1 MFPTRM
7 ETPVSSSD
15 SPSSSTGQP
24 PSAASPLLLL
34 FAETPAE
41 ETLLQEWMKDR
52 DGDRAVHVRAGSGE
66 LAQRLAAS
74 GESDPEIVPV
84 RVAWLPRERGGDRT
98 ARVRDVLA
106 LRDPRRPSRS
116 AQARIARDEPE
127 RFRVIAGEPARVSQ
141 LRARFEGRSG
151 ERFDTFVERQGVLA
165 LERAEREIVGGRYK
179 VPRLVQQDIAASPRF
194 AASAARLA
202 EELGREAGE
211 VSREAGAALEEMVAS
226 QSRLAIDAWDH
237 FGRFVSRA
245 YTLDVDTSRVEQL
258 RELNRTRALVFLP
271 SHRSYIDPL
280 VLRPVLQSNGFPPNH
295 VLGGNNLDFW
305 PIGPVARRNG
315 YVFIRRSMKD
325 APVYKAVLREYLGYL
340 VRKRFNLEWYIEG
353 GRTRTGKLRPPRYG
367 ILNYLVEA
375 FRESGVDDVYL
386 VPVSIVYDQLHEV
399 GAMAAEEHGAVKK
412 AEGLGWIVN
421 YAKAQGRNFGA
432 AHVRFG
438 EPLSLAE
445 GLSEDG
451 TVPKIAF
458 EVMHRINSVT
468 PVTPSAIVALAL
480 LGGEDRALTFEEGRA
495 LLRPVMEYVA
505 ARGIPTAPGVE
516 IGKAELARTALAT
529 LIREGVVTEFTG
541 GTEPVYAIAPE
552 KHVEAAFYRN
562 NVIHHFVTRAIVELA
577 LLRAAEEEFADPAG
591 EVWEEALRLRDLL
604 KFEFFFPRKRTFA
617 DDVRTEMAILDPD
630 WEQRPEE
637 RKEIQD
643 VLAHAPVLL
652 APRVLGPFVEAYAV
666 VAGRLAAHDPRTELD
681 ESDILR
687 ECVGVGRQYVMQRR
701 LDSPESVSRELF
713 RGALRLA
720 DNRDLLGPGGDELRA
735 AREAFAAEI
744 DDVVRRVAVLR
755 DLAWSEA
762 PERV

>member
-1 MFPTRM
+1 M
-7 ETPVSSSD
+7 SSSD
-15 SPSSSTGQP
+15 RPASITGHPVSATSS
-24 PSAASPLLLL
+24 LLLL
-34 FAETPAE
+34 FGETPAE
-41 ETLLQEWMKDR
+41 KSLLQAWMQDL
-52 DGDRAVHVRAGSGE
+52 DGDGVGYVRAGRGE
-66 LAQRLAAS
+66 LAQRLAAD
-74 GESDPEIVPV
+74 GQDDPEIVPV

-106 LRDPRRPSRS
+106 LRDPRRPSPN
-116 AQARIARDEPE
+116 AQAKIARQEPE
-127 RFRVIAGEPARVSQ
+127 RFRVIAGEPARVSE
-141 LRARFEGRSG
+141 LRRRFEGRRG

-165 LERAEREIVGGRYK
+165 LERAEREIVGGQYK
-179 VPRLVQQDIAASPRF
+179 IPRLVHQDIVASSHFR
-194 AASAARLA
+194 ANAARLA
-202 EELGREAGE
+202 EQLGREAGD
-211 VSREAGAALEEMVAS
+211 VTREAGAALEEMVAS

-245 YTLDVDTSRVEQL
+245 YTLDVDPSRVEQL
-258 RELNRTRALVFLP
+258 RELNRSYALVFLP
-271 SHRSYIDPL
+271 SHRSYLDPL
-280 VLRPVLQSNGFPPNH
+280 VLRPVLQSHGFPPNH

-375 FRESGVDDVYL
+375 FRESGVDDVFL

-399 GAMAAEEHGAVKK
+399 GAMAAEEHGATKK

-421 YAKAQGRNFGA
+421 YAKAQGRAFGA

-458 EVMHRINSVT
+458 EVLHRVNSVT
-468 PVTPSAIVALAL
+468 PITPSAIVALAL
-480 LGGEDRALTFEEGRA
+480 LGGEDRALTFDEGRA
-495 LLRPVMEYVA
+495 LLRPVLEYVTV
-505 ARGIPTAPGVE
+505 RDIPTVPGVE
-516 IGKAELARTALAT
+516 VGKTEVARVALTT
-529 LIREGVVTEFTG
+529 LVREGVVTEFTG

-562 NVIHHFVTRAIVELA
+562 NVVHHFVTRAIVELA
-577 LLRAAEEEFADPAG
+577 LQRAAEGEFADPAG

-617 DDVRTEMAILDPD
+617 EDVRAEMAILDPD
-630 WEQRPEE
+630 WEQRPAEP
-637 RKEIQD
+637 KEIHG
-643 VLAHAPVLL
+643 VLARAPVLL

-666 VAGRLAAHDPRTELD
+666 VAGRLAALDPRTEVD
-681 ESDILR
+681 ESAFLR
-687 ECVGVGRQYVMQRR
+687 ECVGVGRQYVMQQR

-713 RGALRLA
+713 RGTLRLA
-720 DNRDLLGPGGDELRA
+720 ANRELMGPDGDDLGAARA
-735 AREAFAAEI
+735 AFATEI
-744 DDVVRRVAVLR
+744 DDVVRRVAALR
-755 DLAWSEA
+755 ELARGEGRQSS
-762 PERV
+762 